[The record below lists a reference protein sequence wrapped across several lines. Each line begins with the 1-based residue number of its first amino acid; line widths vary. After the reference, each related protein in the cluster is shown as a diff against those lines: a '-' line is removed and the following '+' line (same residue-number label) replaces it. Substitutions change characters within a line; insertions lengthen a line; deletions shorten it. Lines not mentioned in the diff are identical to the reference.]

1 MGGCN
6 RPFCNSSNGGSLNLE
21 DCFELHDSDFALF
34 SGVCTFLLK
43 GPTNRVDDRPEPA
56 ACPSLVS
63 DPVAI
68 RASRFRFLG
77 RPVNK
82 PLTLPY
88 LLPPLPLRL
97 PPF

>member
-43 GPTNRVDDRPEPA
+43 G
-56 ACPSLVS
+56 S
-63 DPVAI
+63 DK
-68 RASRFRFLG
+68 SRR
-77 RPVNK
+77 
-82 PLTLPY
+82 
-88 LLPPLPLRL
+88 
-97 PPF
+97 